1 MNVVPTGAKN
11 VKSMGITQ
19 ATRAI
24 SSRSKK
30 IRTSVFSAKT
40 KFLRNKESVVN
51 ASKNCQRNVRNNL
64 IVGIIATVLQMP
76 SSARL
81 VLRVERRLKRR
92 ANKTKTT
99 SPKIKIT
106 AAYVKVTAQRHH
118 V

>member
-1 MNVVPTGAKN
+1 MNVITPGAKG
-11 VKSMGITQ
+11 VKRLNTTQ
-19 ATRAI
+19 EKRAMSSNSKKKQTIVVCTAI
-24 SSRSKK
+24 SP
-30 IRTSVFSAKT
+30 
-40 KFLRNKESVVN
+40 FLMVNSVVN
-51 ASKNCQRNVRNNL
+51 ASLRNVRKNL
-64 IVGIIATVLQMP
+64 DVGMIATVLQMP